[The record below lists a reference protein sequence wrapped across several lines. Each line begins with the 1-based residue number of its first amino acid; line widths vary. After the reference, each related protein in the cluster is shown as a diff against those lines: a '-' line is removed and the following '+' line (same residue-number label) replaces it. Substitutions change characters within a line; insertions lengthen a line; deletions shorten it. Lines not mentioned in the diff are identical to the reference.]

1 VTEIVVP
8 LTIRD
13 LTPGDLPS
21 CAWWVP
27 AWDHAQLG
35 KTLERAQRG
44 EVDYLAVCPPLACP
58 WRSAGSTTR

>member
-1 VTEIVVP
+1 VTEAVIP

-13 LTPGDLPS
+13 LTPEDLPL

-27 AWDHAQLG
+27 AWDRAHLG
-35 KTLERAQRG
+35 KTLQRAQSG
-44 EVDYLAVCPPLACP
+44 EVDYLAVCPPSGLP